1 MITHIMNFS
10 TLYLP
15 GTIKDI
21 RLYFRATTSSNS
33 YLDMNYKKKI
43 VVKQSYILLVW
54 MNYLVNSFKDS
65 QNKSTTGES
74 ITLDNSKE
82 NSKIPAFFIYPR
94 CNYKTTIQKAPMAH
108 KTFSQEQ
115 YMIRFYKLSITFNV
129 DLSLFLEKNKLN
141 TKNILVDKHYPLENI
156 NNSIYYSLFLFKS
169 IPVFSTNMFWLN
181 YYSVVFCSTDTNYF
195 SFFHFIAKG

>member
-1 MITHIMNFS
+1 MNFS

-21 RLYFRATTSSNS
+21 RLYFRATTSPNS

-65 QNKSTTGES
+65 QNKSTEVSTT
-74 ITLDNSKE
+74 IDNLKE
-82 NSKIPAFFIYPR
+82 NPKIPAFFIYPR

-129 DLSLFLEKNKLN
+129 DLSLFLEKNKLS
-141 TKNILVDKHYPLENI
+141 TKNIPVDKHYPLGNI

-169 IPVFSTNMFWLN
+169 IPVFSTNMF
-181 YYSVVFCSTDTNYF
+181 
-195 SFFHFIAKG
+195 